1 MVIEFLFFI
10 YFIYF
15 GVVDLKLRGGDVLFI
30 YFACSLVL
38 LAECKIPV
46 YRATFFVSMFIYQK
60 KKKVIDYIILQALNF
75 CLLFFTIIFL

>member
-1 MVIEFLFFI
+1 MTFF
-10 YFIYF
+10 FF
-15 GVVDLKLRGGDVLFI
+15 

-60 KKKVIDYIILQALNF
+60 KKKKVIDYIILQALNF